1 MKVTYTKTLA
11 RKILLTF
18 LAFVIILAVAAIFVR
33 STITKKLEDIAKLAS
48 GVEHRLKPEQALL
61 LLHQAEDD
69 FQESLLDINGPKS
82 SAYKLKLTLAFNKI
96 DTLLK
101 TNTDTTQLTTEQGNQ
116 VRVWY
121 KKKLE
126 LSDRLFKL
134 KHDFDSL
141 LTVYAAFNGQSD
153 SKAIIETKTNFS
165 TQKKKINSKTDTI
178 RKEISRERKGL
189 FGRIK
194 DAISNKNGTANGV
207 VEINHQNNTN
217 IADQTTQKI
226 IVKDRADNAKKLK
239 QLQEHNIKMLAMQ
252 RELIS
257 LNTHISNELERIVND
272 LKDLN
277 YKMADQLKSM
287 AFKNYQETTSLLN
300 KFYLAALF
308 LVLLFAALL
317 IIFIIQLNKSELLL
331 LKENERSVNVARQKM
346 ELLTHMTHEIRNPLT
361 AIKGFIYVFGKT
373 ELTQRQ
379 TDMLQSI
386 KGSSEMLLRTLNDT
400 LDAAKMENSEL
411 KIEQDPFN
419 PHSTVNEVIESMIYS
434 ATKKKLKLTYNFKGD
449 PEAIVLGDSFR
460 LKQVMVNLLSNA
472 IKYTNEGQ
480 ITVNAELP
488 KEDTR
493 LQIDIIDTGMGI
505 SADQQANLFSQYY
518 QTNSSKGQVGT
529 GLGLFIC
536 KQLVEMQKGKISVKS
551 EVGLGTTF
559 SFFIPYQYTKKGS

>member
-11 RKILLTF
+11 RKVILTF

-33 STITKKLEDIAKLAS
+33 SSITKKLEDISKLAS
-48 GVEHRLKPEQALL
+48 SVEHRLKPEQALL

-82 SAYKLKLTLAFNKI
+82 NDYKVKLTLAFNKI

-101 TNTDTTQLTTEQGNQ
+101 TNTDTTQLTAAQGDQ

-126 LSDRLFKL
+126 LSDRLFNL
-134 KHDFDSL
+134 KHNFDSL
-141 LTVYAAFNGQSD
+141 LTVYAAFTSQGD
-153 SKAIIETKTNFS
+153 SKILTETSTNFN
-165 TQKKKINSKTDTI
+165 TRKKKVNSKTDTV
-178 RKEISRERKGL
+178 RKEVSREKKGL
-189 FGRIK
+189 FGRLK
-194 DAISNKNGTANGV
+194 DAIANKNGAASGI
-207 VEINHQNNTN
+207 VEINHNNNTN

-226 IVKDRADNAKKLK
+226 IVKDRVDNAKKLK
-239 QLQEHNIKMLAMQ
+239 QLQQHNVKMLGMQ

-272 LKDLN
+272 LKELN
-277 YKMADQLKSM
+277 YKMADELKGM

-317 IIFIIQLNKSELLL
+317 IIFIIQLNKSELQL
-331 LKENERSVNVARQKM
+331 LKENDRSVNIARQKM

-411 KIEQDPFN
+411 KIESDPFS
-419 PHSTVNEVIESMIYS
+419 PYASVKEVIESMSYS
-434 ATKKKLKLTYNFKGD
+434 ATKKKLELNYNFRGEQ
-449 PEAIVLGDSFR
+449 EAILLGDGFR

-480 ITVNAELP
+480 ITVNAELLN
-488 KEDTR
+488 EDTR

-505 SADQQANLFSQYY
+505 STDQQANLFSQYY
-518 QTNSSKGQVGT
+518 QTSSSKGQVGT

-551 EVGLGTTF
+551 EVGVGTTF
-559 SFFIPYQYTKKGS
+559 SFFIPYSKPETAS

>member
-11 RKILLTF
+11 RKLVLTF
-18 LAFVIILAVAAIFVR
+18 LTFVIILAVAAIFVR
-33 STITKKLEDIAKLAS
+33 SSITTKLEDIAKLAS
-48 GVEHRLKPEQALL
+48 SAEHRLKPEQALL

-82 SAYKLKLTLAFNKI
+82 NEYKVKLTLAFNKI

-101 TNTDTTQLTTEQGNQ
+101 TNTDTAQLTAAQGDQ
-116 VRVWY
+116 IRVWY

-126 LSDRLFKL
+126 LSDRLFEL

-141 LTVYAAFNGQSD
+141 LTVYAAFNSQSGQTE
-153 SKAIIETKTNFS
+153 IVETS
-165 TQKKKINSKTDTI
+165 TKFNTRQKKINTRTDTV
-178 RKEISRERKGL
+178 RKDISVEKKGL
-189 FGRIK
+189 FGRLK
-194 DAISNKNGTANGV
+194 DAIYNKNGTEKGV
-207 VEINHQNNTN
+207 VEINHNNNIN

-226 IVKDRADNAKKLK
+226 IARDRTNNAKKLK
-239 QLQEHNIKMLAMQ
+239 QLQEHNLKMLGMQ

-257 LNTHISNELERIVND
+257 LNTHISNELERIVTE

-277 YKMADQLKSM
+277 YKMADELKDM
-287 AFKNYQETTSLLN
+287 AFKNYQDTTTLLN

-308 LVLLFAALL
+308 LVLLFSALL
-317 IIFIIQLNKSELLL
+317 IIFIMQLNKAELQL
-331 LKENERSVNVARQKM
+331 LKENERSVNIARQKM

-361 AIKGFIYVFGKT
+361 AIKGFISVFGKT

-379 TDMLQSI
+379 GDMLQSI

-411 KIEQDPFN
+411 KIESDPFN
-419 PHSTVNEVIESMIYS
+419 PYATVKEVIDSMSYS
-434 ATKKKLKLTYNFKGD
+434 ATKKKLGLNYNFNGD
-449 PEAIVLGDSFR
+449 TESVILGDGFR

-480 ITVNAELP
+480 ITINAELLADDP
-488 KEDTR
+488 R

-518 QTNSSKGQVGT
+518 QTNSSKGQIGT

-551 EVGLGTTF
+551 EVGTGTTF
-559 SFFIPYQYTKKGS
+559 SFFIPYLKAD

>member
-11 RKILLTF
+11 RKLVLTF

-33 STITKKLEDIAKLAS
+33 SSITKKLEEISNLAS
-48 GVEHRLKPEQALL
+48 SAEHKLKPEQALL

-82 SAYKLKLTLAFNKI
+82 NDYKVKLTLAFNKI

-101 TNTDTTQLTTEQGNQ
+101 TNTDTTQLTAAQGDQ
-116 VRVWY
+116 IRVWY

-126 LSDRLFKL
+126 LSDRLFEL

-141 LTVYAAFNGQSD
+141 LTVYAAFNTQSGQSE
-153 SKAIIETKTNFS
+153 IIETGTKFNIR
-165 TQKKKINSKTDTI
+165 QKKVNTRTDTV
-178 RKEISRERKGL
+178 RKEVSVEKKGL
-189 FGRIK
+189 FGRLK
-194 DAISNKNGTANGV
+194 DAFYNKNGTEKGV
-207 VEINHQNNTN
+207 VEINHNNNIN

-226 IVKDRADNAKKLK
+226 IARDRTNNAKKLK
-239 QLQEHNIKMLAMQ
+239 QLQEHNVKMLGMQ

-257 LNTHISNELERIVND
+257 LNTHISNELERIVTD
-272 LKDLN
+272 LKELN
-277 YKMADQLKSM
+277 YKMADELKDM
-287 AFKNYQETTSLLN
+287 AFKNYQETTALLN

-308 LVLLFAALL
+308 LVLLFSALL
-317 IIFIIQLNKSELLL
+317 IIFIIQLNKAELQL

-361 AIKGFIYVFGKT
+361 AIKGFISVFGKT

-379 TDMLQSI
+379 GDMLQSI

-411 KIEQDPFN
+411 KIESDPFN
-419 PHSTVNEVIESMIYS
+419 PYTTIKDVIDSMSYS
-434 ATKKKLKLTYNFKGD
+434 AIKKKLELNYDFKGD
-449 PEAIVLGDSFR
+449 TDAIILGDGFR

-480 ITVNAELP
+480 ITINAELL

-505 SADQQANLFSQYY
+505 SSDQQANLFSQYY

-536 KQLVEMQKGKISVKS
+536 KQLVEMQKGKISVRS
-551 EVGLGTTF
+551 EVGAGTTF
-559 SFFIPYQYTKKGS
+559 SFFIPYLKSN

>member
-1 MKVTYTKTLA
+1 MRVTYTKTLA
-11 RKILLTF
+11 RKLILTF
-18 LAFVIILAVAAIFVR
+18 LAFVIVLAVAAIFVR
-33 STITKKLEDIAKLAS
+33 SSITKKLEDISNLAS
-48 GVEHRLKPEQALL
+48 SVEHRLKPEQALL

-82 SAYKLKLTLAFNKI
+82 NDYKVKLTLAFNKI

-101 TNTDTTQLTTEQGNQ
+101 TNTDTTQLTTAQGDQ

-126 LSDRLFKL
+126 LSDRLFDL
-134 KHDFDSL
+134 KHNFDSL
-141 LTVYAAFNGQSD
+141 LTVYAAFTNQGD
-153 SKAIIETKTNFS
+153 SKVVVETSTNFN
-165 TQKKKINSKTDTI
+165 TQKKKINSKTDTV
-178 RKEISRERKGL
+178 RKEISNTKKGL
-189 FGRIK
+189 FGRLK
-194 DAISNKNGTANGV
+194 DAIYNKNGTANGI
-207 VEINHQNNTN
+207 VEINHNNNVN

-226 IVKDRADNAKKLK
+226 IARDRNNNAQKLK
-239 QLQEHNIKMLAMQ
+239 QLQEHNVKMLAMQ

-277 YKMADQLKSM
+277 YKMADELKGM
-287 AFKNYQETTSLLN
+287 AFKNYQETTALLN
-300 KFYLAALF
+300 KFYLTALI
-308 LVLLFAALL
+308 LILLFAGLL
-317 IIFIIQLNKSELLL
+317 IIFIMQLNKSELLL
-331 LKENERSVNVARQKM
+331 LKENDRSVNIARQKM

-411 KIEQDPFN
+411 KIESDPFYPN
-419 PHSTVNEVIESMIYS
+419 ITIKEVVESMSYS
-434 ATKKKLKLTYNFKGD
+434 ATKKKLDLSYNFKGD
-449 PEAIVLGDSFR
+449 SEATLLGDAFR

-480 ITVNAELP
+480 ITINAELL

-493 LQIDIIDTGMGI
+493 LQIDITDTGMGI

-518 QTNSSKGQVGT
+518 QTSSSKGQVGT

-551 EVGLGTTF
+551 EVGVGTTF
-559 SFFIPYQYTKKGS
+559 SFFIPYSKTDTTS

>member
-11 RKILLTF
+11 RKVILTF

-33 STITKKLEDIAKLAS
+33 SSITKKLEDISKLAS
-48 GVEHRLKPEQALL
+48 SVEHRLKPEQALL

-82 SAYKLKLTLAFNKI
+82 NDYKVKLTLAFNKI

-101 TNTDTTQLTTEQGNQ
+101 TNTDTTQLTAAQGDQ

-126 LSDRLFKL
+126 LSDRLFNL
-134 KHDFDSL
+134 KHNFDSL
-141 LTVYAAFNGQSD
+141 LTVYAAFTSQGD
-153 SKAIIETKTNFS
+153 SKILTETSTNFN
-165 TQKKKINSKTDTI
+165 TRKKKVNSKTDTV
-178 RKEISRERKGL
+178 RKEVSREKKGL
-189 FGRIK
+189 FGRLK
-194 DAISNKNGTANGV
+194 DAIANKNGAASGI
-207 VEINHQNNTN
+207 VEINHNNNTN

-226 IVKDRADNAKKLK
+226 IVKDRVDNAKKLK
-239 QLQEHNIKMLAMQ
+239 QLQQHNVKMLGMQ

-272 LKDLN
+272 LKELN
-277 YKMADQLKSM
+277 YKMADELKGM

-317 IIFIIQLNKSELLL
+317 IIFIIQLNKSELQL
-331 LKENERSVNVARQKM
+331 LKENDRSVNIARQKM

-411 KIEQDPFN
+411 KIETDPFS
-419 PHSTVNEVIESMIYS
+419 PYASVKEVIESMSYS
-434 ATKKKLKLTYNFKGD
+434 ATKKKLELNYNFRGEQ
-449 PEAIVLGDSFR
+449 EAILLGDGFR

-480 ITVNAELP
+480 ITVNAELLN
-488 KEDTR
+488 EDTR

-505 SADQQANLFSQYY
+505 STDQQANLFSQYY
-518 QTNSSKGQVGT
+518 QTSSSKGQVGT

-551 EVGLGTTF
+551 EVGVGTTF
-559 SFFIPYQYTKKGS
+559 SFFIPYSKPETAS

>member
-33 STITKKLEDIAKLAS
+33 GTITKKLEDIAKLAS

-116 VRVWY
+116 VRIWY

-239 QLQEHNIKMLAMQ
+239 QLQEHNVKMLAMQ

-317 IIFIIQLNKSELLL
+317 IIFIMQLNKSELLL

-419 PHSTVNEVIESMIYS
+419 PHSTVAEVIESMIYS

-559 SFFIPYQYTKKGS
+559 SFFIPYQYAKKGS

>member
-11 RKILLTF
+11 RKVILTF

-33 STITKKLEDIAKLAS
+33 SSITKKLEDISKLAS
-48 GVEHRLKPEQALL
+48 SVEHRLKPEQALL

-82 SAYKLKLTLAFNKI
+82 NDYKVKLTLAFNKI

-101 TNTDTTQLTTEQGNQ
+101 TNTDTTQLTAAQSDQ

-126 LSDRLFKL
+126 LSDRLFNL
-134 KHDFDSL
+134 KHNFDSL
-141 LTVYAAFNGQSD
+141 LTVYAAFNNQSD
-153 SKAIIETKTNFS
+153 SKAITETSTNFN
-165 TQKKKINSKTDTI
+165 TRKKKTNSKTDTI
-178 RKEISRERKGL
+178 RKEISKEKKGL
-189 FGRIK
+189 FGRLK
-194 DAISNKNGTANGV
+194 DAISNKNGTASGV
-207 VEINHQNNTN
+207 VEINHNNNTN
-217 IADQTTQKI
+217 IADQITQKI
-226 IVKDRADNAKKLK
+226 IIKDRADNAQKLK
-239 QLQEHNIKMLAMQ
+239 QLQEHNVKLLAMQ

-257 LNTHISNELERIVND
+257 LNTHISSELERIVND

-277 YKMADQLKSM
+277 YKMADELKGM

-300 KFYLAALF
+300 KFYLTALF
-308 LVLLFAALL
+308 LVLLFATLL
-317 IIFIIQLNKSELLL
+317 IIFIRQLNKSELLL
-331 LKENERSVNVARQKM
+331 LKENDRSVNIARQKM

-361 AIKGFIYVFGKT
+361 AIKGFIHVFGKT

-411 KIEQDPFN
+411 KIESDPFN
-419 PHSTVNEVIESMIYS
+419 PYTTIKEVIESMSYS
-434 ATKKKLKLTYNFKGD
+434 ATKKKLELIYNFTGD
-449 PEAIVLGDSFR
+449 KEAILLGDGFR

-480 ITVNAELP
+480 VTINAELL

-493 LQIDIIDTGMGI
+493 LQIDVTDTGMGI
-505 SADQQANLFSQYY
+505 SVDQQANLFSQYY
-518 QTNSSKGQVGT
+518 QTNSSKGQIGT

-551 EVGLGTTF
+551 ELALGTTF
-559 SFFIPYQYTKKGS
+559 SFFIPYLEKENA

>member
-11 RKILLTF
+11 RKLVLTF
-18 LAFVIILAVAAIFVR
+18 LTFVIILAVAAIFVR
-33 STITKKLEDIAKLAS
+33 SSITTKLEDIAKLAS
-48 GVEHRLKPEQALL
+48 SAEHRLKPEQALL

-69 FQESLLDINGPKS
+69 FQESLSDINGPKS
-82 SAYKLKLTLAFNKI
+82 NEYKVKLTLAFNKI

-101 TNTDTTQLTTEQGNQ
+101 TNTDTAQLTAAQGDQ
-116 VRVWY
+116 IRVWY

-126 LSDRLFKL
+126 LSDRLFEL

-141 LTVYAAFNGQSD
+141 LTVYAAFNSQSGQTE
-153 SKAIIETKTNFS
+153 IVETS
-165 TQKKKINSKTDTI
+165 TKFNTRQKKINTRTDTV
-178 RKEISRERKGL
+178 RKDISVEKKGL
-189 FGRIK
+189 FGRLK
-194 DAISNKNGTANGV
+194 DAIYNKNGTEKGV
-207 VEINHQNNTN
+207 VEINHNNNIN

-226 IVKDRADNAKKLK
+226 IARDRTNNAKKLK
-239 QLQEHNIKMLAMQ
+239 QLQEHNLKMLGMQ

-257 LNTHISNELERIVND
+257 LNTHISNELERIVTE

-277 YKMADQLKSM
+277 YKMADELKDM
-287 AFKNYQETTSLLN
+287 AFKNYQDTTTLLN

-308 LVLLFAALL
+308 LVLIFSALL
-317 IIFIIQLNKSELLL
+317 IIFIMQLNKAELQL
-331 LKENERSVNVARQKM
+331 LKENERSVNIARQKM

-361 AIKGFIYVFGKT
+361 AIKGFISVFGKT

-379 TDMLQSI
+379 GDMLQSI

-411 KIEQDPFN
+411 KIESDPFN
-419 PHSTVNEVIESMIYS
+419 PYATVKEVIDSMSYS
-434 ATKKKLKLTYNFKGD
+434 ATKKKLGLNYNFNGD
-449 PEAIVLGDSFR
+449 TESVILGDGFR

-480 ITVNAELP
+480 ISINAELLADDP
-488 KEDTR
+488 R

-518 QTNSSKGQVGT
+518 QTNSSKGQIGT

-536 KQLVEMQKGKISVKS
+536 KQLVEMQKGKISIKS
-551 EVGLGTTF
+551 EVGNGTTF
-559 SFFIPYQYTKKGS
+559 SFFIPYLKAD

>member
-11 RKILLTF
+11 RKLVLTF
-18 LAFVIILAVAAIFVR
+18 LTFVIILAVAAIFVR
-33 STITKKLEDIAKLAS
+33 SSITTKLEDISKLAS
-48 GVEHRLKPEQALL
+48 SAEHRLKPEQALL

-82 SAYKLKLTLAFNKI
+82 NEYKVKLTLAFNKI

-101 TNTDTTQLTTEQGNQ
+101 TNTDTAQLTAAQGNQ
-116 VRVWY
+116 IRVWY

-126 LSDRLFKL
+126 LSDRLFEL

-141 LTVYAAFNGQSD
+141 LTVYAAFNSQSGQTE
-153 SKAIIETKTNFS
+153 IVETS
-165 TQKKKINSKTDTI
+165 TKFNTWQKKINTRTDTV
-178 RKEISRERKGL
+178 RKDISVEKKGL
-189 FGRIK
+189 FGRLK
-194 DAISNKNGTANGV
+194 DAIYNKNGTEKGV
-207 VEINHQNNTN
+207 VEINHNNNIN

-226 IVKDRADNAKKLK
+226 IARDRTNNAKKLK
-239 QLQEHNIKMLAMQ
+239 QLQEHNLKMLGMQ

-257 LNTHISNELERIVND
+257 LNTHISNELERIVTE

-277 YKMADQLKSM
+277 YKMADELKDM
-287 AFKNYQETTSLLN
+287 AFKNYQDTTALLN

-308 LVLLFAALL
+308 LVLLFSALL
-317 IIFIIQLNKSELLL
+317 IIFIRQLNKAELQL
-331 LKENERSVNVARQKM
+331 LKENERSVNIARQKM

-361 AIKGFIYVFGKT
+361 AIKGFISVFGKT

-379 TDMLQSI
+379 GDMLQSI

-411 KIEQDPFN
+411 KIESDPFN
-419 PHSTVNEVIESMIYS
+419 PYATVKEVIDSMSYS
-434 ATKKKLKLTYNFKGD
+434 ATKKKLELNYNFNGD
-449 PEAIVLGDSFR
+449 TESVILGDGFR

-480 ITVNAELP
+480 ITINAELLADDP
-488 KEDTR
+488 R

-518 QTNSSKGQVGT
+518 QTNSSKGQIGT

-551 EVGLGTTF
+551 EVGTGTTF
-559 SFFIPYQYTKKGS
+559 SFFIPYLKAD